1 MRRILL
7 TGFFELLAFSAAWSA
22 NSGPLLLQSPTL
34 SKTQIAF
41 AYGGD
46 IWIVSRAGGDAQRLV
61 TGTGML
67 MRPHFS
73 PDGSML
79 AYTGDYEGNLDVYVV
94 ASSGGQPQ
102 QLTYHPGPDGAVGWT
117 PDGKSVLFVSHRLSY
132 ADSNQLFTIPVD
144 GVFPTPLPLSQAE
157 DGAFS
162 PDGTHLA
169 YVPYFQW
176 EPNWK
181 HYRGGQTTSVWIAD
195 LSDSSIVK
203 VPRDGSN
210 DHNPLWIGDKI
221 YFLSDRNGPVTLFEY
236 DMKSQQVK
244 QLIKNDGLDIKS
256 ASAGPGAIA
265 YEQFGAIYLYDLHSG
280 KSKRVNITVN
290 GDMPQVRPRFD
301 KVDKQIQNS
310 QISPT
315 GARAVFEAHGE
326 IFTVPAEKGDVRN
339 ITNSPAVADR
349 DPSWSPDGKSIAY
362 FSDESGEYA
371 LHISPQN
378 GLGPVTKIDLGK
390 PSTFFYAPTWSPDSK
405 KITYFDKRLNLW
417 YVDVEKKTPVH
428 VDTDLFD
435 GPSFSTVWSPD
446 SKWLAY
452 TKQLDNRMH
461 AIFVYSLETAKATQ
475 ITDGMSDVQTPDFDK
490 SGKYLY
496 FTASTDIGLVAG
508 GDMSAIDRP
517 VSRSVYVVVL
527 KKGVA
532 SPLAPESDEEN
543 KKSEADA
550 AKDGSGDKAA
560 ADKSKESAEA
570 KDKDKDK
577 DKDKAKPKEPPKVEI
592 DFEKIGQ
599 RILAMPIP
607 LKNYYGLFA
616 GKEGEIFLL
625 EGPPTISFEGPPSL
639 TSWKFTL
646 KTRKTDKLVEGISAF
661 TPSFDGEK
669 MLYKQGQA
677 WFINPAD
684 KPPEA
689 GKGGLKTAD
698 MEVRVDPAAEW
709 KQIYHE
715 VWRIERD
722 FFYDPHHHGLDLDQ
736 AEKTFAPYLASV
748 ASRGDLNYLFR
759 EMLSYMS
766 VGHMF
771 VGGGTEPEI
780 PKVKVGLLG
789 ADYKL
794 ENGRYRFTHVY
805 DGENWNPK
813 LQAPLTQPGVDVREG
828 EYLLAVNGR
837 ELHDTDNIYSFFLE
851 TAGQQVVLKVGP
863 NPNDTGSRQVT
874 VVPVDNEENLRNLY
888 WVESNRRKV
897 DELTGGK
904 VAYVYVPDTGPGGY
918 TNFNRYFFAQVG
930 KQAAII
936 DERFNHGGF
945 LADFIVDYLRRPLLN
960 KVMTREG
967 KDQWEPAGAI
977 YGPKVMIVNQFAGSG
992 GDALP
997 WYFRKLAIGPIVGE
1011 KTWGG
1016 LIGIGGYPPLLD
1028 NGYVMAPR
1036 WAIYGLKGEWEVE
1049 NHGIK
1054 PDIEVTMDPKAVR
1067 EGHDPQLEKAV
1078 ETVMELLKQHP
1089 IPDYSKPAYPDYHP
1103 VMPALP

>member
-1 MRRILL
+1 MRRILWVCFL
-7 TGFFELLAFSAAWSA
+7 VVLVFSAAGSA
-22 NSGPLLLQSPTL
+22 NSGPLLLQGPTL

-41 AYGGD
+41 AYGGH
-46 IWIVSRAGGDAQRLV
+46 IWVVSRAGGDAQRLV

-67 MRPHFS
+67 IGPHFS

-94 ASSGGQPQ
+94 PAAGGQPKR
-102 QLTYHPGPDGAVGWT
+102 LTYHPGPDVALGWA
-117 PDGKSVLFVSHRLSY
+117 PDGKSVLLHSHRLSY
-132 ADSNQLFTIPVD
+132 ADSDQLFTIPVD
-144 GVFPTPLPLSQAE
+144 GVFPVPLPLPQAE
-157 DGAFS
+157 EGAFS
-162 PDGTHLA
+162 PDGSHIA

-181 HYRGGQTTSVWIAD
+181 HYRGGQTTPVWIAD

-210 DHNPLWIGDKI
+210 DHNPLWIGDKV

-236 DMKSQQVK
+236 DSKSQQVK
-244 QLIKNDGLDIKS
+244 QLIKNDGFDIKS
-256 ASAGPGAIA
+256 ASAGPGAIV

-301 KVDKQIQNS
+301 KVEKQIENA

-378 GLGPVTKIDLGK
+378 GLGPVIKIDLGK
-390 PSTFFYAPTWSPDSK
+390 PPTFFYSPAWSPDSK

-417 YVDVEKKTPVH
+417 YIDLEKKTPVH

-435 GPSFSTVWSPD
+435 GPNFGTVWSPD

-461 AIFVYSLETAKATQ
+461 AIFVYSLETAKGTQ
-475 ITDGMSDVQTPDFDK
+475 ITDGMSDAQFPDFDK
-490 SGKYLY
+490 GGKYLY
-496 FTASTDIGLVAG
+496 FTASTDLGLVAG

-543 KKSEADA
+543 KKTDADA
-550 AKDGSGDKAA
+550 TKESSGDKAA
-560 ADKSKESAEA
+560 ADKPKESAEA
-570 KDKDKDK
+570 KDKDKE
-577 DKDKAKPKEPPKVEI
+577 KPKEPPKVEI
-592 DFEKIGQ
+592 DFEKISQ
-599 RILAMPIP
+599 RVLAMPIP
-607 LKNYYGLFA
+607 AKNYYGLSA
-616 GKEGEIFLL
+616 GKEGEFFLV

-639 TSWKFTL
+639 TAWKFTL

-661 TPSFDGEK
+661 NTSFNGEK

-684 KPPEA
+684 KPPEP

-698 MEVRVDPAAEW
+698 MEVRVDPRAEW

-736 AEKTFAPYLASV
+736 AEKTFSPYLDNV

-789 ADYKL
+789 ADYKI

-805 DGENWNPK
+805 DGENWNPR
-813 LQAPLTQPGVDVREG
+813 LQAPLTQPDVDVREG

-837 ELHDTDNIYSFFLE
+837 ELHDTDNLFSFFLE

-888 WVESNRRKV
+888 WIESNRRKV
-897 DELTGGK
+897 DQLTGGK

-918 TNFNRYFFAQVG
+918 SNFNRYFFAQVG

-967 KDQWEPAGAI
+967 QDQWEPAGAI

-997 WYFRKLAIGPIVGE
+997 WYFRKLGIGPIVGE

-1028 NGYVMAPR
+1028 GGRVMAPR

-1049 NHGIK
+1049 NHGIQ
-1054 PDIEVTMDPKAVR
+1054 PDIEVSMDPKAVR
-1067 EGHDPQLEKAV
+1067 EGHDLQLEKAV
-1078 ETVMELLKQHP
+1078 ETVMDLLKQHP
-1089 IPDYSKPAYPDYHP
+1089 MPEYPKPAYPDYHP
-1103 VMPALP
+1103 VMPSLP

>member
-1 MRRILL
+1 MRRILWACFL
-7 TGFFELLAFSAAWSA
+7 VVLAFSAAGSA
-22 NSGPLLLQSPTL
+22 NSGPLLLQGPTL

-67 MRPHFS
+67 SGPHFS

-79 AYTGDYEGNLDVYVV
+79 AYTGDYEGNYDVYVV
-94 ASSGGQPQ
+94 PAAGGQPKR
-102 QLTYHPGPDGAVGWT
+102 LTYHPGPDVAVGWT
-117 PDGKSVLFVSHRLSY
+117 PDGKSVLFHSHRLSY
-132 ADSNQLFTIPVD
+132 ADSDQLFTVAVD
-144 GVFPTPLPLSQAE
+144 GVFPTPLPLPQAE

-162 PDGTHLA
+162 PDGSHIA
-169 YVPYFQW
+169 YIPYFQW

-181 HYRGGQTTSVWIAD
+181 HYRGGQTTPVWIAD

-210 DHNPLWIGDKI
+210 DHNPLWSGDKI

-236 DMKSQQVK
+236 DPKSQQVK
-244 QLIKNDGLDIKS
+244 QLIKNNGFDIKS

-280 KSKRVNITVN
+280 KSKRLNITVN
-290 GDMPQVRPRFD
+290 GDMPQIRARFD
-301 KVDKQIQNS
+301 KVAKEIQNA
-310 QISPT
+310 QISPS

-339 ITNSPAVADR
+339 ITNSAAVADR
-349 DPSWSPDGKSIAY
+349 DPSWSPDSKSIAY

-378 GLGPVTKIDLGK
+378 GLGPITKIDLGK
-390 PSTFFYAPTWSPDSK
+390 PPSFFYSPNWSPDSK
-405 KITYFDKRLNLW
+405 KITYSDKRLNLW
-417 YVDVEKKTPVH
+417 YIDLEKKTPVR
-428 VDTDLFD
+428 VDTDLFE
-435 GPSFSTVWSPD
+435 GANFTPAWSPD

-452 TKQLDNRMH
+452 TKQLGSRMH

-475 ITDGMSDVQTPDFDK
+475 ITDGMSDAQSPDFDK
-490 SGKYLY
+490 SGKYIY
-496 FTASTDIGLVAG
+496 FTASTDMGLVAG
-508 GDMSAIDRP
+508 GDMSAYDRP

-527 KKGVA
+527 KNGVA

-543 KKSEADA
+543 KKTDADA
-550 AKDGSGDKAA
+550 AKESPADKAA
-560 ADKSKESAEA
+560 ADKPKESAEA
-570 KDKDKDK
+570 KDKDKE
-577 DKDKAKPKEPPKVEI
+577 KPKEPLKVEI
-592 DFEKIGQ
+592 DFDKLNQ

-607 LKNYYGLFA
+607 AKNYFGLAA
-616 GKEGEIFLL
+616 GKEGEIFLV
-625 EGPPTISFEGPPSL
+625 EGPPTVNFDGPPSL
-639 TSWKFTL
+639 TAWKFTL
-646 KTRKTDKLVEGISAF
+646 KTRKTDTLVGGISAF

-689 GKGGLKTAD
+689 GKGNLKTAD
-698 MEVRVDPAAEW
+698 MEVRVDPHAEW

-736 AEKTFAPYLASV
+736 AEKTFAPYLDNV
-748 ASRGDLNYLFR
+748 TSRGDLNYLFR

-771 VGGGTEPEI
+771 VGGGTQPEI
-780 PKVKVGLLG
+780 PTVKVGLLG
-789 ADYKL
+789 ADYKI

-805 DGENWNPK
+805 DGENWNPR

-837 ELHDTDNIYSFFLE
+837 ELNATDNIFSFLLE

-888 WVESNRRKV
+888 WIESNRRKV
-897 DELTGGK
+897 DQMTGGK
-904 VAYVYVPDTGPGGY
+904 VAYVYVPNTGQGGY
-918 TNFNRYFFAQVG
+918 SNFNRYFFAQVG

-936 DERFNHGGF
+936 DERFNHGGN
-945 LADFIVDYLRRPLLN
+945 LADFIVDYLRRPILN

-967 KDQWEPAGAI
+967 KEWSEPAGAI

-997 WYFRKLAIGPIVGE
+997 WYFRKLSIGPIVGE
-1011 KTWGG
+1011 TTWGG

-1028 NGYVMAPR
+1028 GGYVMAPR
-1036 WAIYGLKGEWEVE
+1036 LAIYGLKGEWEVE
-1049 NHGIK
+1049 NHGIQ
-1054 PDIEVTMDPKAVR
+1054 PDIEVSMDPKAVR

-1089 IPDYSKPAYPDYHP
+1089 IPDYAKPAYPDYHP
-1103 VMPALP
+1103 VMPSLP

>member
-1 MRRILL
+1 MRRILWACFL
-7 TGFFELLAFSAAWSA
+7 VVLAFSAAGSA
-22 NSGPLLLQSPTL
+22 NSGPLLLQGPTL

-67 MRPHFS
+67 SGPHFS

-79 AYTGDYEGNLDVYVV
+79 AYTGDYEGNYDVYVV
-94 ASSGGQPQ
+94 PAAGGQPKR
-102 QLTYHPGPDGAVGWT
+102 LTYHPGPDVAVGWT
-117 PDGKSVLFVSHRLSY
+117 PDGKSVLFHSHRLSY
-132 ADSNQLFTIPVD
+132 ADSDQLFTVAVD
-144 GVFPTPLPLSQAE
+144 GVFPTPLPLPQAE

-162 PDGTHLA
+162 PDGSHIA
-169 YVPYFQW
+169 YIPYFQW

-181 HYRGGQTTSVWIAD
+181 HYRGGQTTPVWIAD

-210 DHNPLWIGDKI
+210 DHNPLWSGDKI

-236 DMKSQQVK
+236 DPKSQQVK
-244 QLIKNDGLDIKS
+244 QLIKNNGFDIKS

-280 KSKRVNITVN
+280 KSKRLNITVN
-290 GDMPQVRPRFD
+290 GDMPQIRARFD
-301 KVDKQIQNS
+301 KVAKEIQNA
-310 QISPT
+310 QISPS

-339 ITNSPAVADR
+339 ITNSAAVADR

-362 FSDESGEYA
+362 FSDGSGEYA

-378 GLGPVTKIDLGK
+378 GLGPITKIDLGK
-390 PSTFFYAPTWSPDSK
+390 PPSFFYSPNWSPDSK
-405 KITYFDKRLNLW
+405 KITYSDKRLNLW
-417 YVDVEKKTPVH
+417 YIDLEKKTPVR
-428 VDTDLFD
+428 VDTDLFE
-435 GPSFSTVWSPD
+435 GANFTPAWSPD

-452 TKQLDNRMH
+452 TKQLGSRMH

-475 ITDGMSDVQTPDFDK
+475 ITDGMSDAQSPDFDK
-490 SGKYLY
+490 SGKYIY
-496 FTASTDIGLVAG
+496 FTASTDMGLVAG
-508 GDMSAIDRP
+508 GDMSAYDRP

-527 KKGVA
+527 KNGVA

-543 KKSEADA
+543 KKTDADA
-550 AKDGSGDKAA
+550 AKESPADKAA
-560 ADKSKESAEA
+560 ADKPKESAEA
-570 KDKDKDK
+570 KDKDKE
-577 DKDKAKPKEPPKVEI
+577 KPKEPLKVEI
-592 DFEKIGQ
+592 DFDKLNQ

-607 LKNYYGLFA
+607 AKNYFGLAA
-616 GKEGEIFLL
+616 GKEGEIFLV
-625 EGPPTISFEGPPSL
+625 EGPPTVNFDGPPSL
-639 TSWKFTL
+639 TAWKFTL
-646 KTRKTDKLVEGISAF
+646 KTRKTDTLVGGISAF

-689 GKGGLKTAD
+689 GKGNLKTAD
-698 MEVRVDPAAEW
+698 MEVRVDPHAEW

-736 AEKTFAPYLASV
+736 AEKTFAPYLDNV
-748 ASRGDLNYLFR
+748 TSRGDLNYLFR

-771 VGGGTEPEI
+771 VGGGTQPEI
-780 PKVKVGLLG
+780 PTVKVGLLG
-789 ADYKL
+789 ADYKI

-805 DGENWNPK
+805 DGENWNPR

-837 ELHDTDNIYSFFLE
+837 ELNATDNIFSFLLE

-888 WVESNRRKV
+888 WIESNRRKV
-897 DELTGGK
+897 DQMTGGK
-904 VAYVYVPDTGPGGY
+904 VAYVYVPNTGQGGY
-918 TNFNRYFFAQVG
+918 SNFNRYFFAQVG

-936 DERFNHGGF
+936 DERFNHGGN
-945 LADFIVDYLRRPLLN
+945 LADFIVDYLRRPILN

-967 KDQWEPAGAI
+967 KEWSEPAGAI

-997 WYFRKLAIGPIVGE
+997 WYFRKLSIGPIVGE
-1011 KTWGG
+1011 TTWGG

-1028 NGYVMAPR
+1028 GGYVMAPR
-1036 WAIYGLKGEWEVE
+1036 LAIYGLKGEWEVE
-1049 NHGIK
+1049 NHGIQ
-1054 PDIEVTMDPKAVR
+1054 PDIEVSMDPKAVR

-1089 IPDYSKPAYPDYHP
+1089 IPDYAKPAYPDYHP
-1103 VMPALP
+1103 VMPSLP